1 MLPSNKTIG
10 IIGGGQLG
18 KMLIEAGKPWN
29 IKYAIL
35 ETENAPASSISDIHI
50 HGELNDADK
59 IFELAKVADVLTY
72 EIEHI
77 NINALHA
84 LEAAGKTI
92 IPSPKILEIIQDK
105 GLQKLFF
112 KHHNIPTT
120 DFELAENPAEWADKL
135 IKLKGNKVEQFLE
148 KPLGDGGWVNGG
160 FFVLNKD
167 IFNYISTEK
176 TIWEREPLEQ
186 LSQKKQLMS
195 YKFNGFWYAMDTLKD
210 KNYLENLWSSGK
222 APWKIWR

>member
-59 IFELAKVADVLTY
+59 IFELAKVSDVLTY

-105 GLQKLFF
+105 GLQKLF
-112 KHHNIPTT
+112 
-120 DFELAENPAEWADKL
+120 
-135 IKLKGNKVEQFLE
+135 
-148 KPLGDGGWVNGG
+148 
-160 FFVLNKD
+160 
-167 IFNYISTEK
+167 
-176 TIWEREPLEQ
+176 
-186 LSQKKQLMS
+186 
-195 YKFNGFWYAMDTLKD
+195 
-210 KNYLENLWSSGK
+210 
-222 APWKIWR
+222 